1 MLNFIFGVVIGVV
14 VGVVVG
20 YFVRKNN
27 TEKFDATASKVE
39 KIINKVK

>member
-1 MLNFIFGVVIGVV
+1 MLNFIFGVVIGVII
-14 VGVVVG
+14 GVVVG

-27 TEKFDATASKVE
+27 TEKFDVAASKVE